1 MTNLFSGLSKFY
13 LTNDNIKMIYNNSFF
28 CDNNNYLKKKDIKEK
43 KCKNSNNSEN
53 IYIKEKDKLFWY
65 LYIFENG
72 FDAYQL
78 LGRNKYSKEMDEKV
92 EYIKCLKNEKRLLK
106 DLKLKFSEIQE
117 NILYQSINIYSLL
130 AITSIKKINLIYY
143 TDSFYYISNKYDKIP
158 LIIYYDK
165 ENKMYNKVNSISET
179 ELKKNRLNIEYIQK
193 PIKGLSSYKVADLE
207 NICKILN
214 INIMKNATKKLKKKE
229 MYEKIVLKIS

>member
-13 LTNDNIKMIYNNSFF
+13 LTNDNITTIYNNSFF
-28 CDNNNYLKKKDIKEK
+28 CDNTNHFQKKEITNKKPIKKNTDNNL
-43 KCKNSNNSEN
+43 
-53 IYIKEKDKLFWY
+53 YIKEKDKLFWY
-65 LYIFENG
+65 LFIFENG
-72 FDAYQL
+72 FDAYHL

-92 EYIKCLKNEKRLLK
+92 EYIKYLKNEKRLLK

-117 NILYQSINIYSLL
+117 NILYSPMNIFSLL

-143 TDSFYYISNKYDKIP
+143 TDSLYYINNKYDKTP

-165 ENKMYNKVNSISET
+165 ENKKYNKVNNIDET
-179 ELKKNRLNIEYIQK
+179 ELKKNRLNIQYIQK

-207 NICKILN
+207 EMCKVLN
-214 INIMKNATKKLKKKE
+214 INTMKNATKKLKKKE
-229 MYEKIVLKIS
+229 IYEKIVLKIS